1 MVVSMAGCAT
11 VPSQSQ
17 KYEIPSLELYRPE
30 APVLEDVVLETTVP
44 DSLLRNYAEITE
56 YALALEDY
64 AWGGEEFGGL
74 EKYIDDLMDI
84 FQE

>member
-1 MVVSMAGCAT
+1 M
-11 VPSQSQ
+11 
-17 KYEIPSLELYRPE
+17 
-30 APVLEDVVLETTVP
+30 LEDVVLETTVP
-44 DSLLRNYAEITE
+44 DGLLRNYAEITE